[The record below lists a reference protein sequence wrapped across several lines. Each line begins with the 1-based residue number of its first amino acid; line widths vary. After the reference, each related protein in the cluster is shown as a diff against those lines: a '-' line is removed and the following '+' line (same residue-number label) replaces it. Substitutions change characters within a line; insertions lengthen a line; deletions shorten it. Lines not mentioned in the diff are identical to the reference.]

1 MTASG
6 VEGYN
11 SQGGL
16 KCVDIAPDELLSKMR
31 WLREKPVP
39 TDIMHGQPHDHN
51 DKFNKILFFIKIL
64 NKN

>member
-6 VEGYN
+6 EGYITRKA
-11 SQGGL
+11 GPVVP
-16 KCVDIAPDELLSKMR
+16 VDVAPDELLSKMR

-51 DKFNKILFFIKIL
+51 DKFNKLLFFIKI
-64 NKN
+64 K